1 MAIVERWPLVEVRL
15 SLKGQRLFSVWD
27 LRSGPNGRV
36 MECERGGLFSF
47 SPLVHAGK
55 CILEISPFILKKISG
70 YLMSYLAGTGVIITS
85 GVSTA
90 VAAVAAVQAACDI
103 EEFPRPHIMLC
114 KGPRMYIKHS

>member
-1 MAIVERWPLVEVRL
+1 
-15 SLKGQRLFSVWD
+15 
-27 LRSGPNGRV
+27 

-47 SPLVHAGK
+47 SPPVHVGK
-55 CILEISPFILKKISG
+55 HILKISPFSLKKNTG
-70 YLMSYLAGTGVIITS
+70 YLTSYLAGTGVIITS

>member
-1 MAIVERWPLVEVRL
+1 MVAIVERWPLVEVRL
-15 SLKGQRLFSVWD
+15 SLKAKIICCVGFELTGQHGGVSLYG
-27 LRSGPNGRV
+27 LRGASATLK
-36 MECERGGLFSF
+36 M
-47 SPLVHAGK
+47 
-55 CILEISPFILKKISG
+55 SPFTLKKNSS

-114 KGPRMYIKHS
+114 KGPRM